1 MFPISFANL
10 MSPVH
15 SSDRTGPEH
24 RNGSTI
30 DNKINGAS
38 VPTLARLAVAG
49 VFLVNGIVQ
58 ANWVARIPAVQS
70 HLGANNGQLGLALFG
85 LPIGLLIAA
94 PLSGWLVSRAGS
106 RLITTLAGTIYCL
119 ILPLVALA
127 PRIWLLMLTLAAF
140 GAAGGALDVAMNTEA
155 IMVEREYRRPI
166 MVAFHGLFSLGGL
179 IGAGIG
185 SGIAALGVAVS
196 WHFLVIGTA
205 MALGVVLASHWLL
218 PPNAEVVTGGPVF
231 IRPSRALL
239 GLSIV
244 AICALFGEGS
254 VADWS
259 AVYLTRTLHSGP
271 GLAATGFAAFSLTMA
286 AGRFLGD
293 RANRRF
299 GPSQVVRLGG
309 AIAALGMLVVVL
321 SPWTYLALAGF
332 AGIGAGLSVIFPTAI
347 TAAGQAHRH
356 EADQMPPSAAIAA
369 VTTAGYV
376 GFLIG
381 PPLIGS
387 VAQLASLRV
396 ALAIVVGLGVV
407 IVALAGTV
415 RFPAE

>member
-1 MFPISFANL
+1 M
-10 MSPVH
+10 
-15 SSDRTGPEH
+15 
-24 RNGSTI
+24 
-30 DNKINGAS
+30 
-38 VPTLARLAVAG
+38 PTPARIAVAG
-49 VFLVNGIVQ
+49 VFLINGIVQ

-70 HLGANNGQLGLALFG
+70 HLGANNGALGLALFG

-94 PLSGWLVSRAGS
+94 PLSGWLVSRRGS
-106 RLITTLAGTIYCL
+106 RIVTTLAGTIYCL
-119 ILPLVALA
+119 VLPLLALA
-127 PRIWLLMLTLAAF
+127 PSIWLLMLTLIAF

-166 MVAFHGLFSLGGL
+166 MVSFHGLFSLGGL

-185 SGIAALGVAVS
+185 SGIASLGIVVS
-196 WHFLVIGTA
+196 WHFLIIGAA
-205 MALGVVLASHWLL
+205 MALGVVLSSRWLL
-218 PPNAEVVTGGPVF
+218 PPSPSVMTGGPVF
-231 IRPSRALL
+231 VRPSRALI
-239 GLSIV
+239 GLSVV

-259 AVYLTRTLHSGP
+259 AVYLTKALHSGP

-293 RANRRF
+293 HANRRF
-299 GPSQVVRLGG
+299 GPARVVRLGG
-309 AIAALGMLVVVL
+309 GIAALGMLLVVL
-321 SPWTYLALAGF
+321 SPWTLLALAGF
-332 AGIGAGLSVIFPTAI
+332 AGIGAGLSVIFPTVI
-347 TAAGQAHRH
+347 TSAGQGHGHRQG
-356 EADQMPPSAAIAA
+356 EGAMPPSAAIAA

-407 IVALAGTV
+407 IVLMAGTV
-415 RFPAE
+415 GIHAE